1 MLSGVLL
8 PGGKSISRCAGAG
21 VVADDDELPAA
32 SSLDG
37 CACCCC
43 LAALVYEGGGLGPPP
58 LTQSGSGDA
67 LDEVVPLDLM
77 AGFFFLGAMGVA
89 LNRLLA
95 RARAVRAAV
104 RSKEAK
110 RQAGEGFVRPT
121 SSEKEVRTRIS
132 DLGDHQRHGV
142 SFECEIVV
150 KLTFRARPKM
160 VLPNVLPNAIL
171 GPVRPRAALRLL
183 VHRSA
188 LRDIVCAPAAAPARP
203 LPPRSSSAD
212 TNSEGKRGWSFTPGS
227 RPRQEAKC
235 RHHQPSCSPQ
245 VASFDADSCATWR
258 TFHGLLHRAA
268 DKAAQRVQ
276 PKASESATNA
286 AGHRRD
292 A

>member
-21 VVADDDELPAA
+21 VVAVDDELPAA

-77 AGFFFLGAMGVA
+77 AGFFFLGAMVVA

-95 RARAVRAAV
+95 RARAV

-132 DLGDHQRHGV
+132 DLGDHWWGEFQ
-142 SFECEIVV
+142 
-150 KLTFRARPKM
+150 M
-160 VLPNVLPNAIL
+160 
-171 GPVRPRAALRLL
+171 
-183 VHRSA
+183 
-188 LRDIVCAPAAAPARP
+188 
-203 LPPRSSSAD
+203 
-212 TNSEGKRGWSFTPGS
+212 
-227 RPRQEAKC
+227 
-235 RHHQPSCSPQ
+235 
-245 VASFDADSCATWR
+245 
-258 TFHGLLHRAA
+258 
-268 DKAAQRVQ
+268 
-276 PKASESATNA
+276 
-286 AGHRRD
+286 
-292 A
+292 